1 MDFCSLWFYGSG
13 LTVYLCKNKKKH
25 FMFSFCSLLTLMLM
39 CVSERDRDRVSINA
53 LQNLYHHTCQADVSV
68 WDESSNL
75 AAATSGGFLTLV
87 FDAAGEAIRP
97 VSRVYCVH
105 TFPED
110 YETSVLTSHEHLK
123 SGLM

>member
-1 MDFCSLWFYGSG
+1 
-13 LTVYLCKNKKKH
+13 
-25 FMFSFCSLLTLMLM
+25 MFILSFCSLLTLTSM
-39 CVSERDRDRVSINA
+39 CVSERDRDMVSINA

-75 AAATSGGFLTLV
+75 AAATSGGFLILV

-105 TFPED
+105 TFP
-110 YETSVLTSHEHLK
+110 
-123 SGLM
+123 

>member
-1 MDFCSLWFYGSG
+1 MTTDGLLFSIWFYGSG
-13 LTVYLCKNKKKH
+13 LNVYLCKKKAFYVH
-25 FMFSFCSLLTLMLM
+25 SLLLLTPDHVN
-39 CVSERDRDRVSINA
+39 VSERDRDMVSINA

-105 TFPED
+105 TFP
-110 YETSVLTSHEHLK
+110 
-123 SGLM
+123 